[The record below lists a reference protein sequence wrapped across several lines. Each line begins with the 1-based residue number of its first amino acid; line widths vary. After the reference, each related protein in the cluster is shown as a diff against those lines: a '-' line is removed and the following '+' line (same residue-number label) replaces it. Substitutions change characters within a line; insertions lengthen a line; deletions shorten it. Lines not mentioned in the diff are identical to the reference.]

1 MKKEKIEV
9 VDIDYADI
17 EFFRKSNV
25 SLEMYIDGY
34 YIDTFL
40 INYEE
45 NKNNIFTGEY
55 IEEHLMRQV
64 MDEDIKLSLL
74 DEDIFRIYTKIIY
87 MYLLKRVFCGNQ
99 KMALYYYSEY
109 ELEDYYLDEE
119 KENIEIVRSIKEDI
133 LSIFRKKLEN
143 FLDYEI

>member
-45 NKNNIFTGEY
+45 NKNNIFNGEY
-55 IEEHLMRQV
+55 IEEHLMKQV
-64 MDEDIKLSLL
+64 MNEDVKLSLL
-74 DEDIFRIYTKIIY
+74 DEDIFRIYTKVIY
-87 MYLLKRVFCGNQ
+87 MYLLKRVFCADQ
-99 KMALYYYSEY
+99 KMASYYYSEY
-109 ELEDYYLDEE
+109 ELEDYYLDGE
-119 KENIEIVRSIKEDI
+119 KENVEIVRSIKEDI

>member
-9 VDIDYADI
+9 VDIDYVEI

-55 IEEHLMRQV
+55 IEEHLMKQV
-64 MDEDIKLSLL
+64 MNEDVKLSLL
-74 DEDIFRIYTKIIY
+74 DEDIFRIYIKVIY

-99 KMALYYYSEY
+99 KMTSYYYSEY
-109 ELEDYYLDEE
+109 ELEDYYLDGE